1 MVASFDMRIF
11 RIMAAAC
18 LVLCQPASA
27 AEDAALATGR
37 NFSPFLLT
45 LKPSL
50 QMSPLP
56 GWMQQP
62 AVVREETAT
71 VEIPLPALWQSPT
84 AEYFA
89 LTAVFN
95 DQGDGGPAVEWRA
108 PDGSTSAISIGL
120 GESGTSLGLNARTVL
135 LPQTLTR
142 EGGTLLVSYYGKF
155 DNLIS
160 LSVRPA
166 RGSLLAVLG
175 GGSDP
180 VLVDEGLRV
189 FERGEVDGARINPL
203 TGDLRRGAIIEA
215 ELSAAVEPLE
225 AEIEYLVPINGIVE
239 GAILRLDVLGL
250 DPEAKVE
257 VRVNSLL
264 VGSLG
269 FPSFRLDDPALVADN
284 LGRLVM
290 AGWRTG
296 TLFIP
301 ARLWM
306 EGENTILVTLKRSAV
321 ETGRPVFLRNAAL
334 HLRFGGEEV
343 VADPDLTL
351 PDPLVPDPQEAPLP
365 EIVTGHR

>member
-1 MVASFDMRIF
+1 MRII
-11 RIMAAAC
+11 RIMAAAW
-18 LVLCQPASA
+18 LVLCQPGWA
-27 AEDAALATGR
+27 AEDASLATGR
-37 NFSPFLLT
+37 NFSPFLLS

-84 AEYFA
+84 AEFFT
-89 LTAVFN
+89 LTVVFN
-95 DQGDGGPAVEWRA
+95 DRGDGGPAVEWRA

-120 GESGTSLGLNARTVL
+120 GEMGNSLGLNARTIL
-135 LPQTLTR
+135 LPQALTR
-142 EGGTLLVSYYGKF
+142 EGGTLMISYYGNF
-155 DNLIS
+155 ESLVS
-160 LSVRPA
+160 LSVHPA
-166 RGSLLAVLG
+166 RGNLLAVLG

-189 FERGEVDGARINPL
+189 FERAEVDGGRVNPI
-203 TGDLRRGAIIEA
+203 TGDLRRGAIVEA

-225 AEIEYLVPINGIVE
+225 TEIEYLVPTDGVVE
-239 GAILRLDVLGL
+239 GTVLRIEALGL
-250 DPEAKVE
+250 DPEARIE

-269 FPSFRLDDPALVADN
+269 FPSFRLDDPALATDS

-296 TLFIP
+296 SLFIP

-306 EGENTILVTLKRSAV
+306 EGENSILVTLKRSAV
-321 ETGRPVFLRNAAL
+321 ETGGSVFIRNAAL
-334 HLRFGGEEV
+334 HVRFGGEEAA
-343 VADPDLTL
+343 ADPDLTL
-351 PDPLVPDPQEAPLP
+351 PDPLVPDPGEIPLP
-365 EIVTGHR
+365 EIVTGSR